1 MKYGTWNTWTD
12 VMKLP
17 AETADD
23 VLKEYTGLEVRQ
35 TAGVGRYMLSYVPE
49 TDCYYMFRGDTNRQ
63 GAPVFLYGWEKDE
76 VVSLFYEG
84 FTFGHDRSLQGIY
97 RVTLRLTPGDWRF
110 VSNEFCQVEQ
120 GRLTYVA
127 EPDDWN
133 PEEGEEN
140 TGWLLP
146 EADETLSADSL
157 TAAVDRVRG
166 RYRNREEYA
175 LSFGYTGGSPE
186 PFYGFIIG
194 ACEDG
199 STEAYFL
206 GGDGTVVPLPVP
218 SHIPPDEVF
227 YDANSTLLC
236 QFSCGE
242 ETEDGYRG
250 RSWTFLVP
258 TGELFWRDYSW

>member
-1 MKYGTWNTWTD
+1 M
-12 VMKLP
+12 
-17 AETADD
+17 
-23 VLKEYTGLEVRQ
+23 
-35 TAGVGRYMLSYVPE
+35 
-49 TDCYYMFRGDTNRQ
+49 
-63 GAPVFLYGWEKDE
+63 
-76 VVSLFYEG
+76 
-84 FTFGHDRSLQGIY
+84 
-97 RVTLRLTPGDWRF
+97 
-110 VSNEFCQVEQ
+110 
-120 GRLTYVA
+120 
-127 EPDDWN
+127 
-133 PEEGEEN
+133 
-140 TGWLLP
+140 
-146 EADETLSADSL
+146 
-157 TAAVDRVRG
+157 DRVRG

-242 ETEDGYRG
+242 ETGDGYRG